1 MIRQMTKTAA
11 AAILAVSGI
20 FAGQA
25 TADGVVNVYSAR
37 HYDTDLALYS
47 DFEKQTGIKVNLI
60 EAASD
65 TLIERILNEGKYSP
79 ADILITVDA
88 GRLYRAEQK
97 DIFSPFKSEVLE
109 ERVPAHLRH
118 PDGLWYGLSKRARV
132 VIYNA
137 AKGKPEGLNTYE
149 DLADPKFKG
158 QICVRSSSNIY
169 NISLLAAMVGRVG
182 EEKAEEWTKGVV
194 ANFRRRP
201 QGNDTA
207 NIRAV
212 ASGECALSIVNTYY
226 VARQLA
232 SGSDVGKQVGI
243 IYPNQETSGTHV
255 NISGAGVLKHAP
267 NRDNAI
273 KFIEYLTE
281 NRAQYLFVEGNNEYP
296 VVKGAKL
303 TDTVKSMGAFK
314 DDEINASELGKN
326 QAAAVR
332 IFDRAGWN

>member
-1 MIRQMTKTAA
+1 MIRQFTKTAMA
-11 AAILAVSGI
+11 AAMAVTGL
-20 FAGQA
+20 FASSA
-25 TADGVVNVYSAR
+25 NADGVVNVYSAR
-37 HYDTDLALYS
+37 HYDTDLALYA
-47 DFEKQTGIKVNLI
+47 DFEKQTGVKVNLI

-97 DIFSPFKSEVLE
+97 GIFAPFTSAVLE

-118 PDGLWYGLSKRARV
+118 PKGQWYGLSKRARV
-132 VIYNA
+132 IIYNA

-149 DLADPKFKG
+149 DLAKPEFKG

-212 ASGECALSIVNTYY
+212 ASGECELSIVNTYY
-226 VARQLA
+226 LARLLA
-232 SGSDVGKQVGI
+232 SGNEVGKQVGV

-255 NISGAGVLKHAP
+255 NISGAGVLKYAP
-267 NRDNAI
+267 NRENAV

-296 VVKGAKL
+296 VVKGANV
-303 TDTVKSMGAFK
+303 TDVVKQMGEFK
-314 DDEINASELGKN
+314 EDTINASELGIN